1 MEPAGPRRL
10 GPGRVP
16 PTAAQ
21 TQTRQTVQS
30 SRLVIDLRFEERS
43 SSRTQNL
50 VTACRDRKR
59 SAKGGNGINSES
71 ASGFMPEPD
80 LARAKGAATD

>member
-1 MEPAGPRRL
+1 M
-10 GPGRVP
+10 
-16 PTAAQ
+16 
-21 TQTRQTVQS
+21 TV
-30 SRLVIDLRFEERS
+30 LRFEERS

-71 ASGFMPEPD
+71 SSGFMPRSRPCASEGRGYRLVRAEPSQRCSKRD
-80 LARAKGAATD
+80 STERINHS